1 MSVPAPP
8 SYEDAT
14 TGGYGKPDQ
23 PAYPPGMGPPA
34 MGPPGMGPNMA
45 PFPPAPGGAPFPPP
59 VMPRGMPGAG
69 GFPAMQ
75 PGYPPAQGGY
85 QQPPSTA
92 YGTVPGA
99 YNTVYS
105 DTVPETHVRD
115 PESSGSSDE
124 NFASSAF
131 NDKAIRRQFIKK
143 VYLVLTAQLLVTFGF
158 VCIFKFVPEVHQF
171 ARENPGLYWAGYA
184 VFIVTYFA
192 LVCCP
197 TVRRKYPMNVIML
210 SLFTLA
216 MSYMVG
222 IITSY
227 YDIYS
232 VLMAVGITCVSLI
245 SLCVFSWEGV
255 TKRPH
260 DVFCITFNPRPL
272 IGWTGTSDGMGVTP
286 CCILYVLIVK
296 LVKKEYPY
304 NDCSSVLQLVCFGV
318 SLFAMQTKYDFT
330 GCGGFLFVGVL
341 VLFIFGLIAL
351 ITFPWVPILQT
362 VYAGLGAL
370 LFALFLAYD
379 TQLVVGGK
387 RHELSPEEY
396 IAGAL
401 QLYLDIVYIFLFI
414 LQLVGSRG
422 N

>member
-14 TGGYGKPDQ
+14 TMGYGKPDQ
-23 PAYPPGMGPPA
+23 PAYPPGMGPPGMGPPG

-59 VMPRGMPGAG
+59 VMPRGMPGG

-92 YGTVPGA
+92 YGTVPGS

-105 DTVPETHVRD
+105 DTVPEAHVRD
-115 PESSGSSDE
+115 PESGSGSSDE

-158 VCIFKFVPEVHQF
+158 VCIFKFVPEVHMF
-171 ARENPGLYWAGYA
+171 ARQNPGLYWAGYA

-232 VLMAVGITCVSLI
+232 VLMAVGITC
-245 SLCVFSWEGV
+245 
-255 TKRPH
+255 
-260 DVFCITFNPRPL
+260 
-272 IGWTGTSDGMGVTP
+272 
-286 CCILYVLIVK
+286 
-296 LVKKEYPY
+296 
-304 NDCSSVLQLVCFGV
+304 LVCFGV

-341 VLFIFGLIAL
+341 VLFIFGLIAV

-422 N
+422 GGE